1 LLCQACKRR
10 SMPTG
15 VCGQRGAWLLLVVAF
30 AAYQLQQCHGQVTGE
45 AVYNV
50 SGTYTFAPPSG
61 VTSVSVV
68 CVGAGGGSGTYLGW
82 PTAVLASGGWRMP
95 PASRGGTGG
104 RTTTSRVILNPQL
117 RLHCMAYT
125 AALQLSGCPQRLQYT
140 PAAAPHA
147 AVLAGC
153 AVLPAS
159 DA

>member
-1 LLCQACKRR
+1 
-10 SMPTG
+10 MPTG

-82 PTAVLASGGWRMP
+82 PTAVVASGGWRV
-95 PASRGGTGG
+95 PAPLEVAQVAG
-104 RTTTSRVILNPQL
+104 PQG
-117 RLHCMAYT
+117 AGKAAGAATT
-125 AALQLSGCPQRLQYT
+125 AAAAIKQQHHDSQTGISSDSTCKQLL
-140 PAAAPHA
+140 
-147 AVLAGC
+147 
-153 AVLPAS
+153 LPAS
-159 DA
+159 LIATAHMGSANCM